1 MLLRIKN
8 SIEIKKFFSTK
19 ILDISWLIKADDDI
33 AINTEL
39 LWNPCKTLARLLQN
53 SRETLAKLSQNSR
66 ETLAKLWLLKI
77 KNKLK
82 SGIEFEKF
90 FFTNILDISW
100 LIKADDDIAI
110 NAELLAENLL
120 TLNPSEDQ
128 IYCHVRWFPA
138 PNRKGGSKW

>member
-1 MLLRIKN
+1 ME
-8 SIEIKKFFSTK
+8 SFSRVFVEFGK
-19 ILDISWLIKADDDI
+19 S
-33 AINTEL
+33 
-39 LWNPCKTLARLLQN
+39 LARVLQEFQFRN
-53 SRETLAKLSQNSR
+53 LTVCNDSACLRV
-66 ETLAKLWLLKI
+66 

-82 SGIEFEKF
+82 SGIEIEKF
-90 FFTNILDISW
+90 FSTKILDISW

>member
-1 MLLRIKN
+1 MKLSQNSCKTLKLSQNSCKTNYSAKIK
-8 SIEIKKFFSTK
+8 IEKFFSTK
-19 ILDISWLIKADDDI
+19 
-33 AINTEL
+33 T
-39 LWNPCKTLARLLQN
+39 
-53 SRETLAKLSQNSR
+53 
-66 ETLAKLWLLKI
+66 
-77 KNKLK
+77 
-82 SGIEFEKF
+82 
-90 FFTNILDISW
+90 LDISW

>member
-1 MLLRIKN
+1 MRVWQEFGKNFTQYVLCNDSGCLRIKN
-8 SIEIKKFFSTK
+8 RRKSGIKIEKFFSTK
-19 ILDISWLIKADDDI
+19 
-33 AINTEL
+33 N
-39 LWNPCKTLARLLQN
+39 
-53 SRETLAKLSQNSR
+53 
-66 ETLAKLWLLKI
+66 
-77 KNKLK
+77 
-82 SGIEFEKF
+82 
-90 FFTNILDISW
+90 LDISW

>member
-1 MLLRIKN
+1 MRVWQEFGKSFTQYVLCNDSGCLRIKN
-8 SIEIKKFFSTK
+8 RRKSGIKIEKFFSTK
-19 ILDISWLIKADDDI
+19 
-33 AINTEL
+33 N
-39 LWNPCKTLARLLQN
+39 
-53 SRETLAKLSQNSR
+53 
-66 ETLAKLWLLKI
+66 
-77 KNKLK
+77 
-82 SGIEFEKF
+82 
-90 FFTNILDISW
+90 LDISW

>member
-1 MLLRIKN
+1 MFQYLVFVFGIWLIHK
-8 SIEIKKFFSTK
+8 IDKFFSTK
-19 ILDISWLIKADDDI
+19 
-33 AINTEL
+33 N
-39 LWNPCKTLARLLQN
+39 
-53 SRETLAKLSQNSR
+53 
-66 ETLAKLWLLKI
+66 
-77 KNKLK
+77 
-82 SGIEFEKF
+82 
-90 FFTNILDISW
+90 LDISW